1 MIQIWNRGAATAYK
15 NWDNVPGMY
24 KGLEDLSKAGRD
36 MTKTAIADQKAEKK
50 KLESEA
56 KAAEKKLEDEAKAE
70 KKKQQK
76 QNNDWYKA
84 AGTTYE
90 NAGSFMKDVELKKDV
105 IGKLNDLQPRWTEA
119 MENGTAEEKMAVNAE
134 YNNIKQAIDDHKG
147 FRRRCQWRV
156 WCV

>member
-1 MIQIWNRGAATAYK
+1 MAKYTSDANLIKGAATAYK

-76 QNNDWYKA
+76 QNNDWYKV
-84 AGTTYE
+84 AGKSYE
-90 NAGSFMKDVELKKDV
+90 NEGSFMSDIQLKHV

-119 MENGTAEEKMAVNAE
+119 MENGTAEEKAAVNAE
-134 YNNIKQAIDDHKG
+134 YNNIKSGIEEDKE
-147 FRRRCQWRV
+147 FREDI
-156 WCV
+156 